1 MAAENLKQKFSEL
14 IELLRN
20 QKWEESGRIISSNE
34 EILHYVDNCKRYAAH
49 WVIHYGAARAGHFI
63 LYIVKAASCGYLPLI
78 QRCVTVDES
87 ITERTDDCGWTV
99 SIRFTFWNSD
109 RLLATHDSL
118 FCWAF

>member
-49 WVIHYGAARAGHFI
+49 WVIHY
-63 LYIVKAASCGYLPLI
+63 P
-78 QRCVTVDES
+78 
-87 ITERTDDCGWTV
+87 
-99 SIRFTFWNSD
+99 
-109 RLLATHDSL
+109 
-118 FCWAF
+118 